1 MKYQYYIEFVHKNS
15 EEENYDMQSKWF
27 SRKQSAIKW
36 LRENFDYISQDVAV
50 FVMTAKFNEDSYDI
64 IKSEKVQ

>member
-27 SRKQSAIKW
+27 SRKQSAINW
-36 LRENFDYISQDVAV
+36 LRKNFDYISQDMTV
-50 FVMTAKFNEDSYDI
+50 FVMTAEFYEDGYDI